1 MRVQKLVLVSL
12 GVLFFLGT
20 CAVLANA
27 ADNPQEKQE
36 QEKPQK
42 EEFAAWGVN
51 LGGAVKSGQ
60 VMITIER
67 WSTPEERN
75 QLIEAFK
82 TGGQDALFKVLT
94 KLPKVG
100 YIRVPQTTAWDLHY
114 AYQWPQPD
122 GGRIIIIGTDRK
134 VGYRE
139 ARSSYRTMDYPFELI
154 QMKLDKDNRGE
165 GKLSYATKISL
176 SKDGTHVE
184 LENYDTAPVTLQKI
198 HMSGAKDKD
207 KEKEKEQEK

>member
-1 MRVQKLVLVSL
+1 MRIQKLLCVSL
-12 GVLFFLGT
+12 GVLFVLGT
-20 CAVLANA
+20 CALLASA
-27 ADNPQEKQE
+27 AGNP

-42 EEFAAWGVN
+42 EEFTAWGVN
-51 LGGAVKSGQ
+51 MGGAVKSGE
-60 VMITIER
+60 VLITIDR

-82 TGGQDALFKVLT
+82 AGGQDQLFKVLT
-94 KLPKVG
+94 KMPSVG
-100 YIRVPQTTAWDLHY
+100 YIRVPQTMAWTLHY

-122 GGRIIIIGTDRK
+122 GGRTVVIATDRR

-154 QMKLDKDNRGE
+154 QMKLDPQGKGE
-165 GKLSYATKISL
+165 GKMSYATKISL

-184 LENYDTAPVTLQKI
+184 LENYDTAPILLKNI
-198 HMSGAKDKD
+198 SAKVEKP
-207 KEKEKEQEK
+207 KEPKEQTK